1 MDCAPICCR
10 NGPVRAPYGA
20 GAPSRLRR
28 LVISTIIAIALVSHT
43 ALTSLHAQ
51 ANLPIDDWAKTGTVE
66 LSRSMSATA
75 GLRSLDLTIREGESA
90 TYYLRLS
97 EQPKASGWWVRVLVD
112 GVVYIDGV
120 LEEKGIHW
128 VPSVGW
134 QVNRDGSGAT
144 QWRGV
149 TIYATED
156 NDTDDEFVNVTHE
169 VWDENSNCPPSL
181 HGIAPVTVRIID
193 NDVPSTSVMLQA
205 QPPSVPEDAGTT
217 QVEVTAALNGAP
229 REQDTDVSVRVVNRT
244 AAAPADFAPVDPFTI
259 TIPAG
264 QTSETEKF
272 PFSPVDD
279 TLIEGDESVAITGS
293 AGGGVG
299 NRGDTDD
306 HRQRHG

>member
-244 AAAPADFAPVDPFTI
+244 AAAPGRLRAGGPIHDHDTGGADKRDGEVPVL
-259 TIPAG
+259 AG
-264 QTSETEKF
+264 GRH
-272 PFSPVDD
+272 VDR
-279 TLIEGDESVAITGS
+279 GRRVSGNHRQR
-293 AGGGVG
+293 GGGVG

>member
-1 MDCAPICCR
+1 
-10 NGPVRAPYGA
+10 
-20 GAPSRLRR
+20 
-28 LVISTIIAIALVSHT
+28 
-43 ALTSLHAQ
+43 
-51 ANLPIDDWAKTGTVE
+51 
-66 LSRSMSATA
+66 MSATA
-75 GLRSLDLTIREGESA
+75 GMRSLDLTIREGESA

-97 EQPKASGWWVRVLVD
+97 EQPEASGWWVRVHVD

-120 LEEKGIHW
+120 LEEKGIRW

-144 QWRGV
+144 QWRSV

-156 NDTDDEFVNVTHE
+156 NDTDDELVNVTHE
-169 VWDENSNCPPSL
+169 VWDENTNCPPSL
-181 HGIAPVTVRIID
+181 HDIAPVTVRIID

-264 QTSETEKF
+264 QTNETEKF

-279 TLIEGDESVAITGS
+279 TLVEGDESVAITGS
-293 AGGGVG
+293 AGGVSVTEATLTITDNDTGDG
-299 NRGDTDD
+299 DGDRRRGWPRGWRRGWRRGRRMATGTEVVTGTEEVTGTMI
-306 HRQRHG
+306 HRG